1 MDVTLEDILVFA
13 TGCDEIPIT
22 GFDRQPT
29 LEFSTTNIFPTV
41 STCVPTLRIPL
52 NLQGYEEFSANM
64 RMAIFG
70 SFGFGQ
76 VQVELTLF
84 STSLYITTG
93 HWCNKY

>member
-1 MDVTLEDILVFA
+1 MDATLEDILVFA

-29 LEFSTTNIFPTV
+29 LEFSTTNTFPTA

-52 NLQGYEEFSANM
+52 NLQGSEEFSANM

-76 VQVELTLF
+76 V
-84 STSLYITTG
+84 
-93 HWCNKY
+93 